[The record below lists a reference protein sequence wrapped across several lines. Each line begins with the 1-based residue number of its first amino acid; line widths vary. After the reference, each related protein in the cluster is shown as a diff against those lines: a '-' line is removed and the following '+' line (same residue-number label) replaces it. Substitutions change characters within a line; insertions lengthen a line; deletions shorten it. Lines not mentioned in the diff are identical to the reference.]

1 MNRIVFLSAA
11 AFLAATNGGAQQ
23 QPPIRPLGS
32 VVATSTE
39 TFGPTVYVRHVK
51 NGLLVNDVAGRRVLM
66 LDPALSTF
74 AVVADSTPATASAYS
89 GRTGNLIPYRGDS
102 SLFIDAQSTSMLV
115 IDETGKVGR
124 VMAIP
129 RAQDAGVFGNAMFG
143 ATYHPSGRIL
153 YSPIPRPDPV
163 AMRQAMAAQMGVAG
177 GGASGQAPPAMP
189 TAPDSGAVL
198 AVNLQ
203 SRQVD
208 TVGWRKTPKMKMD
221 VQRNENGGVM
231 MRTIANP
238 LPTVDDWAIMSDGS
252 IAFVRGRDYHVDWL
266 RPDGTR
272 ESSPKIPFDW
282 RRLSDEDKVALI
294 DSVRAQRERMQ
305 AQALANGGPGGGPM
319 VVGGGGGG
327 ATQITIMPGGAG
339 GPPPGGDRAGG
350 RSPGAAPGPGPQF
363 AGPAIM
369 MVEPSELPDY
379 QPVFFAG
386 STRGDADG
394 RLWVRTIPTKNL
406 PGGPVYD
413 VINAKGELIDR
424 VQVPQGRT
432 IIGFG
437 PGGVVYLAALD
448 GTRTKIEKANYK

>member
-1 MNRIVFLSAA
+1 MTRIALLSAA
-11 AFLAATNGGAQQ
+11 ALLTASGAVAQQ

-32 VVATSTE
+32 VIATSTE
-39 TFGPTVYVRHVK
+39 TFGPNVFVRHVK
-51 NGLLVNDVAGRRVLM
+51 NGVLVNDVAGRRVLM
-66 LDPALSTF
+66 FDPALTTF
-74 AVVADSTPATASAYS
+74 SVVADSTPATASAYS

-115 IDETGKVGR
+115 IDESGKVGR

-129 RAQDAGVFGNAMFG
+129 RAQDAGVFGNATFG
-143 ATYHPSGRIL
+143 ATYHPSGRIVF
-153 YSPIPRPDPV
+153 SPIPRPDPV
-163 AMRQAMAAQMGVAG
+163 AMRNVMAAQMGVG
-177 GGASGQAPPAMP
+177 GGGSGQAPPAMP

-208 TVGWRKTPKMKMD
+208 TLGWRKTPKMKMD

-238 LPTVDDWAIMSDGS
+238 LPTVDDWAIMADGS

-305 AQALANGGPGGGPM
+305 AQALANGGPVAMAP
-319 VVGGGGGG
+319 VGGGGGG
-327 ATQITIMPGGAG
+327 DTRTIMIGGGPG
-339 GPPPGGDRAGG
+339 GPPPGADRSGG
-350 RSPGAAPGPGPQF
+350 RSPAGAPGPQMAAPQ
-363 AGPAIM
+363 IL

-406 PGGPVYD
+406 PGGPIYD

-424 VQVPQGRT
+424 VQVPQDRM

-437 PGGVVYLAALD
+437 PGGVVYLAARD
-448 GTRTKIEKANYK
+448 GTKTKIEKASYK